1 MNAASRADAAIY
13 PLAYA
18 ARLAGLDP
26 QTAARWIRG
35 YTFKHRGER
44 RTSAPVV
51 HVTSDNSPDGKHLTF
66 AELLTLRLVR
76 AFRERGLGLPAIR
89 RAAQIATERYGVD
102 NPFVTKSFRTV
113 GRSVFLDLEDRGKL
127 RGSDRLL
134 VNALTGQQQFREV
147 VEPSLFKDVVF
158 AGAMPEQWFPRG
170 RDHSV
175 VIRPDR
181 SFGAPHIA
189 GKGVR
194 TDVIADAVAAEGRGE
209 EAILA
214 VARWFGLTEK
224 EVRDAVAAE
233 AEWQLPKAA

>member
-1 MNAASRADAAIY
+1 MNAQSDTDAAIY

-26 QTAARWIRG
+26 KTAARWTRG

-51 HVTSDNSPDGKHLTF
+51 HLAAGVPPDGRHLTF

-76 AFRERGLGLPAIR
+76 AFRERGLGLPTIR
-89 RAAQIATERYGVD
+89 KAAQIAAERYGVD
-102 NPFVTKSFRTV
+102 NPFVTKSFRTD
-113 GRSVFLDLEDRGKL
+113 GRSVFLELEDRGKL

-170 RDHSV
+170 RNHAV

-181 SFGAPHIA
+181 AFGAPHIA

-194 TDVIADAVAAEGRGE
+194 TDVIADAVAAEGGGE
-209 EAILA
+209 AAIRA
-214 VARWFGLTEK
+214 VARWFNLTEQ

-233 AEWQLPKAA
+233 VEWQQPKAA